1 MIADDSSLHP
11 LLRQAAPWK
20 HNANPIWLASSV
32 KFLRNLQG
40 IFFPHKLSSE
50 ERGNTSQ
57 AISKSLLACK
67 LLEKPT
73 FHPAETLGSLEK
85 NFLYEHF
92 LAAESFMQA
101 HGGEGFLTEASGTF
115 LATLNLRDHVHLEL
129 LDTSG
134 ELETVWDRLTRIE
147 MELSTSLFFA
157 FSPKFGFMTS
167 LPRHAGTGLVATIF
181 LHIPAIIHMGLL
193 DEALDMQGYP
203 WIRATGLQGSAN
215 EFIGDILALHND
227 LSLGLTEEEIL
238 SALRELGTRITILE
252 KGAQARLKKQEST
265 AVRTKV
271 HRAYGL
277 LKYAYE
283 LRTEEALSAVSLLKL
298 ALNIGWV
305 EGPKPEEVNALF
317 LTSRYAHLCGA
328 LSKRLSVEE
337 TPRERG
343 RYLASIL
350 EKASLK

>member
-11 LLRQAAPWK
+11 LIRQAAPWK
-20 HNANPIWLASSV
+20 HNDNPIWLASSV

-57 AISKSLLACK
+57 AIAKSLLACK
-67 LLEKPT
+67 HLDRPT

-101 HGGEGFLTEASGTF
+101 HGGEGFVTDTLGTF
-115 LATLNLRDHVHLEL
+115 LATLNLRDHLHLEL

-134 ELETVWDRLTRIE
+134 EIETVWDRLTKIE
-147 MELSTSLFFA
+147 TDLASSLSFA
-157 FSPKFGFMTS
+157 FSPKFGFLTS
-167 LPRHAGTGLVATIF
+167 LPRHAGTGLIVTVF

-193 DEALDMQGYP
+193 DEALDMQAYP

-215 EFIGDILALHND
+215 EFVGDILALHND
-227 LSLGLTEEEIL
+227 LSIGLTEEEIL
-238 SALRELGTRITILE
+238 SALRELATRITVLE
-252 KGAQARLKKQEST
+252 KGTQARLHKQEATS
-265 AVRTKV
+265 VRTKV

-298 ALNIGWV
+298 ALNVGWV
-305 EGPKPEEVNALF
+305 EGLNAEEVNTLF

-328 LSKRLSVEE
+328 LGKRLSVEE